1 MSRGAKAFLYI
12 IYFAVLCILVGL
24 IISSSR
30 SKTTHSTPV
39 PVTQSHKRA
48 TTPVTRAPASTPP
61 PASSSTTATTNSAG
75 AAANATSTAL
85 TNTGP
90 GDVIGLFAVVSITGS
105 LAYRQ
110 LIIRRLRLTE

>member
-12 IYFAVLCILVGL
+12 IYFAVLCVLVGL

-30 SKTTHSTPV
+30 SKTIHPTPT
-39 PVTQSHKRA
+39 PVTQSDKHA
-48 TTPVTRAPASTPP
+48 TKPATKTPANTSSQ
-61 PASSSTTATTNSAG
+61 ASSGTTATTNSAG
-75 AAANATSTAL
+75 AAANATSTTL
-85 TNTGP
+85 SNTGP

-110 LIIRRLRLTE
+110 LIIRRLRLAE